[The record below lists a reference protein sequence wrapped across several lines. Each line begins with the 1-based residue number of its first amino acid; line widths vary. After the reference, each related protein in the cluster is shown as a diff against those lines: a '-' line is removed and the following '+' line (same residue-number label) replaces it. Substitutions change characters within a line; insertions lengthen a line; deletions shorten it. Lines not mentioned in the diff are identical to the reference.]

1 MEHKLK
7 KKKFNYKK
15 MACFL
20 LVLVLAIVWITP
32 LIWSVLTSF
41 KSEVE
46 VQTTGFSI
54 LPAKWVVD
62 NYIDVLSD
70 TTVTPIIK
78 WFGNSLFV
86 SVTHTILAVIIS
98 SMAAY
103 AYSRLEFKGK
113 NAIFGFLLMTMMFP
127 AVVNL
132 IPLYKIMDT
141 LNWVNTSWALIF
153 PGLGG
158 AVNIFLIRQFMMG
171 IPKEYDESARVD
183 GASTWTIYTKIIVP
197 LCKPILIIIGLF
209 SFTGSWNDFLWPTII
224 MNDTERLTLTAGLR
238 TLQAGYSIKVAHL
251 MAVTVLAILPTLIL
265 YLVAQ
270 KYFMEGLSL
279 QSGVKG

>member
-1 MEHKLK
+1 MDYKLNRK
-7 KKKFNYKK
+7 KMNYKK
-15 MACFL
+15 IASFL
-20 LVLVLAIVWITP
+20 LVLILAVVWIIP
-32 LIWSVLTSF
+32 LIWAALTSF

-46 VQTTGFSI
+46 VQTIGFGI
-54 LPAKWVVD
+54 LPAKWVVE

-78 WFGNSLFV
+78 WFSNSLFV
-86 SVTHTILAVIIS
+86 SITHTILAVLIS
-98 SMAAY
+98 SMSAY

-113 NAIFGFLLMTMMFP
+113 NTIFGFLLMTIMFP
-127 AVVNL
+127 SVVNL
-132 IPLYKIMDT
+132 IPLYKIMDS
-141 LNWVNTSWALIF
+141 LNWVNTVWALIF

-158 AVNIFLIRQFMMG
+158 VVNIFLIRQFMMG

-183 GASTWTIYTKIIVP
+183 GAGVWKIYTRIILP
-197 LCKPILIIIGLF
+197 LCKPILIIVGLF

-224 MNDTERLTLTAGLR
+224 MNDTAKLTLTAGLR

-251 MAVTVLAILPTLIL
+251 MAVTVLAMLPTLLL

>member
-1 MEHKLK
+1 MGHKLK

-15 MACFL
+15 IACFL

-113 NAIFGFLLMTMMFP
+113 NSIFGFLLMTMMFP
-127 AVVNL
+127 SVVNL

-158 AVNIFLIRQFMMG
+158 VVNIFLIRQFMMG

>member
-1 MEHKLK
+1 MERKIK

-15 MACFL
+15 IACFL
-20 LVLVLAIVWITP
+20 LILVLAIVWIVP
-32 LIWSVLTSF
+32 LVWTLLTSF

-46 VQTTGFSI
+46 VQTIGFSI
-54 LPAKWVVD
+54 LPAKWVVE

-78 WFGNSLFV
+78 WFSNSLFV
-86 SVTHTILAVIIS
+86 SISHTILAIIIS
-98 SMAAY
+98 SMSAY
-103 AYSRLEFKGK
+103 AYSRLNFKGK
-113 NAIFGFLLMTMMFP
+113 NTIFSFLLMTMMFP
-127 AVVNL
+127 SIVNL
-132 IPLYKIMDT
+132 IPLYKIMDS
-141 LNWVNTSWALIF
+141 LNWVNTVWALIF

-158 AVNIFLIRQFMMG
+158 VVNIFLIRQFMMG

-183 GASTWTIYTKIIVP
+183 GAGSLKIYTKIILP
-197 LCKPILIIIGLF
+197 LCKPILIIVGLF

-224 MNDTERLTLTAGLR
+224 MNDTHKLTLTAGLR

-251 MAVTVLAILPTLIL
+251 MAVTILAMLPTLIL

>member
-113 NAIFGFLLMTMMFP
+113 NSIFGFLLMTMMFP

-158 AVNIFLIRQFMMG
+158 VVNIFLIRQFMMG